1 MLVIVNEN
9 NEYHENIENEM
20 RAEAENADKEN
31 DKENTDKFLDLA
43 QKVLLIERSWWKI
56 APTRAEAIR
65 KVLDFS
71 ESRYYLILGTLLDS
85 YDFWK
90 LDPPLVGRLKAL
102 RDGRLEERQTYAES
116 K

>member
-9 NEYHENIENEM
+9 NEYRENSENEV
-20 RAEAENADKEN
+20 RAEAENA

-102 RDGRLEERQTYAES
+102 RDGRLEERQMRMES
-116 K
+116 E